1 MNLET
6 PNITQIQAVALVA
19 AAIDL
24 LVQFGVDLT
33 DGQQTALLAFF
44 GVLASVV
51 LADAHIRGKRA
62 DAVAVMDWTAGGTKS
77 DKAA

>member
-1 MNLET
+1 MALAT
-6 PNITQIQAVALVA
+6 PDITKAQAVALVGA
-19 AAIDL
+19 TIDL

-51 LADAHIRGKRA
+51 LADAHIRNGRA
-62 DAVAVMDWTAGGTKS
+62 TSA
-77 DKAA
+77 KAINHAKHLD